1 MDFEKMLIEAGIE
14 PAKAKELAGKLNSE
28 IPKSFMPKDKF
39 NEVNDQVKDLK
50 TQISDRDKQLK
61 DLGEK
66 AKGNE
71 DLTKQITDLQ
81 AANKKAI
88 EESDLK
94 IKNITMDNAIKLKLK
109 DSNAKYEDLLLGKVD
124 RSKLIVA
131 VDGSITGLDEQIK
144 TLQTGY
150 KDLFGETVP
159 PGSGGNPPGGGGNLT
174 KDPSDMSM
182 EEYAAWYQER
192 NKKLGE

>member
-1 MDFEKMLIEAGIE
+1 MDFEKFLIDSGIDA
-14 PAKAKELAGKLNSE
+14 AKAKEIAGKLSSE

-81 AANKKAI
+81 DANKKAK
-88 EESDLK
+88 EDSDLK

-109 DSNAKYEDLLLGKVD
+109 DSNAKYEDLLLSKVD
-124 RSKLIVA
+124 KSKLIVA
-131 VDGSITGLDEQIK
+131 DDGSITGLDDQIK

-159 PGSGGNPPGGGGNLT
+159 AGGGGNPAGGGGNLP
-174 KDPSDMSM
+174 KDPNNMTM
-182 EEYAAWYQER
+182 EEYATWFKER
-192 NKKLGE
+192 NK

>member
-14 PAKAKELAGKLNSE
+14 AEKAKEIAGKLNSE

-124 RSKLIVA
+124 KSKLIVA
-131 VDGSITGLDEQIK
+131 DDGSITGLDEQIK
-144 TLQTGY
+144 TLQAGY

-159 PGSGGNPPGGGGNLT
+159 PGGGGNPAGGGGNLP
-174 KDPSDMSM
+174 KDPNTMSM

-192 NKKLGE
+192 NKVK